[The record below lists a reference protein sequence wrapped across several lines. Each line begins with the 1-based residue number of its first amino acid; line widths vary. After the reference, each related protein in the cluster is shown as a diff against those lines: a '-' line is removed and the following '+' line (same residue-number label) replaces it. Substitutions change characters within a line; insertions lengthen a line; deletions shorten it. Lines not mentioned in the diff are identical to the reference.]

1 MSNYNN
7 KEILQVFGQNI
18 RFAREKRN
26 FTIKDLAQKA
36 KYSRINLSKIEYG
49 EKDIQLNTV
58 IKLARAIDIPL
69 PDLFSR
75 NYVDLYE
82 QIPEQDRLGFKED
95 DFLLVFSTNVR
106 ATLRSLFRNEVSFYS
121 EIGMDPATI
130 SRILNQ
136 KIKDPRISTLEAI
149 SLSISKSLPE
159 LFSRTPERGNY

>member
-7 KEILQVFGQNI
+7 REILQVFGQNI
-18 RFAREKRN
+18 RFARKKRS

-36 KYSRINLSKIEYG
+36 KYSRIDLSKIEYG
-49 EKDIQLNTV
+49 EKDIQLNTA
-58 IKLARAIDIPL
+58 IKLARATDIPL

-82 QIPEQDRLGFKED
+82 QIPEQDRPGFKED

-106 ATLRSLFRNEVSFYS
+106 ATLHALFRHEISFFS

-149 SLSISKSLPE
+149 SLSISKSLSE

>member
-1 MSNYNN
+1 M
-7 KEILQVFGQNI
+7 
-18 RFAREKRN
+18 
-26 FTIKDLAQKA
+26 
-36 KYSRINLSKIEYG
+36 
-49 EKDIQLNTV
+49 
-58 IKLARAIDIPL
+58 
-69 PDLFSR
+69 
-75 NYVDLYE
+75 DLYE